1 MLILKSFSLWLCI
14 LQLLQLQLLQSAE
27 EHLLSEQM
35 QQWLGLVLNDNI
47 VCQNHK
53 ERTHQYMYISTFL
66 QLPTVPRGSDFC
78 FYRSGDLTSLLDTVL
93 SLQSIYLIT
102 GPVMTYMHNGS
113 CTCKYCTSGSLA
125 VSAATGRVPVGQ
137 VCPRKGWV

>member
-47 VCQNHK
+47 VC
-53 ERTHQYMYISTFL
+53 
-66 QLPTVPRGSDFC
+66 
-78 FYRSGDLTSLLDTVL
+78 
-93 SLQSIYLIT
+93 
-102 GPVMTYMHNGS
+102 
-113 CTCKYCTSGSLA
+113 
-125 VSAATGRVPVGQ
+125 
-137 VCPRKGWV
+137 